1 MDDLKNKKK
10 HNDKR
15 RDIPWNVKFT
25 QRYVV
30 EFDSLQHK
38 IDDDEAQGDEC
49 SRFARF
55 KRAVKGV
62 GVGDDGPV
70 RLGYSQHQQLP
81 SLLHLHVDQGRGDRL
96 RRRHQSL

>member
-1 MDDLKNKKK
+1 MFDYNYIYIKLMDDLKNKKK

-38 IDDDEAQGDEC
+38 IDDDEA
-49 SRFARF
+49 
-55 KRAVKGV
+55 
-62 GVGDDGPV
+62 
-70 RLGYSQHQQLP
+70 
-81 SLLHLHVDQGRGDRL
+81 
-96 RRRHQSL
+96 